1 MRISDWSS
9 DVCSSDLGRGP
20 MAQGRIFVGSG
31 GWTYEPWRGVVYP
44 EGLTQKRELEFASRA
59 LTSIEINGP
68 YYSTFKPAR
77 WQKWSDE
84 TPEGFVFAVQA
95 SRYCTN
101 RKALDLAGEA
111 VERFDGQGIPG
122 LDDRPGQVHR
132 QVMRSKRT
140 EKQR

>member
-59 LTSIEINGP
+59 LTSIEINGT
-68 YYSTFKPAR
+68 YYSTLKPAS
-77 WQKWSDE
+77 WQKWHDE
-84 TPEGFVFAVQA
+84 TPAGFVFSVKA

-101 RKALDLAGEA
+101 RRELAAAGESI
-111 VERFDGQGIPG
+111 ERFAGQGLAELG
-122 LDDRPGQVHR
+122 SSEEHTSELHSLMRPPFAG
-132 QVMRSKRT
+132 
-140 EKQR
+140 